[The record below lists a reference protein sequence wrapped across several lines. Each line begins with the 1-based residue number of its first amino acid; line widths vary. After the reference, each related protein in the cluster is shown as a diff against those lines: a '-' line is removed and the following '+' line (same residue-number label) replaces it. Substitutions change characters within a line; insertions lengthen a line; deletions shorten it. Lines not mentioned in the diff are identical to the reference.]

1 MERVPDMGMVRDMR
15 QRMTLARID
24 DNATRHKVETAR
36 NLIYNKFYAVD
47 NDGVEAMLKDESLV
61 PSSVSACRLD

>member
-1 MERVPDMGMVRDMR
+1 
-15 QRMTLARID
+15 MTLACID
-24 DNATRHKVETAR
+24 DNAMRHKVETAR

-47 NDGVEAMLKDESLV
+47 KDGVEAILKDESLV